1 MDIDPPTHNQPS
13 LSRTHSEGVAS
24 VPLTSS
30 SILSLE
36 AAIRGLRSRA
46 VEPGEREGDS
56 QSEDSGSEG
65 ASAEERDEWF
75 ATMGANLYSPHMAG
89 EDQDIEPD
97 LTEDLDED
105 GLLIHQRLT
114 ETFER
119 ELVDACKSCCVS

>member
-1 MDIDPPTHNQPS
+1 
-13 LSRTHSEGVAS
+13 
-24 VPLTSS
+24 
-30 SILSLE
+30 
-36 AAIRGLRSRA
+36 
-46 VEPGEREGDS
+46 
-56 QSEDSGSEG
+56 
-65 ASAEERDEWF
+65 
-75 ATMGANLYSPHMAG
+75 MAG